1 MVLFIWKICGVDRR
15 KKPAMEGIKEKF
27 TVEITQSGVD
37 ILGGEGQVLHF
48 SAVEA
53 LMLLDILR
61 NEEAEL
67 KRMAEESTPVRIKI
81 KV

>member
-1 MVLFIWKICGVDRR
+1 
-15 KKPAMEGIKEKF
+15 MEGIREKF
-27 TVEITQSGVD
+27 TVEITKSGVD
-37 ILGGEGQVLHF
+37 ILGGDGQVLHF
-48 SAVEA
+48 TAVEA

-67 KRMAEESTPVRIKI
+67 KRMAEEASPIPIKI